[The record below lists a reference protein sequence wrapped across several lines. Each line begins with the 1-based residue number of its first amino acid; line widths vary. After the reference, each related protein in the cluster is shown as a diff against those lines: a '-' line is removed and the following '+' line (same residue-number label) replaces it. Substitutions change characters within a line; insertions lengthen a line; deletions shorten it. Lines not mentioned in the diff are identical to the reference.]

1 MKLGIIG
8 LSLSGRSTVFEVLTR
23 QSVGDGVSR
32 TEDRMAVV
40 RVPDERVDVLSGMFE
55 PKKTIY
61 AQVEY
66 FLPGTGKGS
75 GSGSGGG
82 GRKKDEAG
90 WLAVKECDAL
100 IQVVRNHGPD
110 RDPVRDFRALEQ
122 ELILSDLVQVEKRR
136 EKIELEQ
143 KRGKKMNA
151 EEQELFRECQRL
163 LEEGECPLRRAPS
176 VAGNKLLKGFS
187 FLSAKPMLVL
197 FNNEE
202 TEGGLPELGEIG
214 EQERCMVVRGKL
226 EQELARMS
234 PEEAAEFL
242 AEYGIERSGMDRVI
256 QASYEALGLMSFF
269 TVGSDEVRAWTIRRG
284 TPAAEAAGT
293 IHSDMQK
300 GFIRAE
306 VVSYHD
312 LIDAGGLPEARK
324 RGRLR
329 LEGKTYPVAD
339 GDVINVRF
347 NV

>member
-8 LSLSGRSTVFEVLTR
+8 LPFSGRSTVFEVLTR
-23 QSVGDGVSR
+23 QTAGEGVSL
-32 TEDRMAVV
+32 TEDRIAVV
-40 RVPDERVDVLSGMFE
+40 RVPDERVQVLTGMFE
-55 PKKTIY
+55 PKKTVY

-66 FLPGTGKGS
+66 FLPGTGRA
-75 GSGSGGG
+75 GGRG
-82 GRKKDEAG
+82 GRKKNEGG

-122 ELILSDLVQVEKRR
+122 ELILSDLVQVERRR

-163 LEEGECPLRRAPS
+163 LEDGECPLRRAPS

-197 FNNEE
+197 FNNEDSDAA
-202 TEGGLPELGEIG
+202 LPELEEIG
-214 EQERCMVVRGKL
+214 EQERCLVVRGKL

-242 AEYGIERSGMDRVI
+242 GEYGIERSGMDRVI
-256 QASYEALGLMSFF
+256 QASYQVLGLMSFF
-269 TVGSDEVRAWTIRRG
+269 TVRNDEVRAWTIRHG
-284 TPAAEAAGT
+284 TPAVEAAGT

-306 VVSYHD
+306 VVSYGE
-312 LIDAGGLPEARK
+312 LIEAGSLVEARR

-347 NV
+347 NI